1 MITPKKKELKRAEV
15 SANYAAF
22 TKMSFDESEQGKFAL
37 LRKGKLVKICDAHSE
52 CLILGNEKF
61 ADRLY
66 SVQEIGYDPKE
77 DLGFMGSVFL
87 R

>member
-1 MITPKKKELKRAEV
+1 MNTPDKEKLKAEV
-15 SANYAAF
+15 DANFAAF
-22 TKMSFDESEQGKFAL
+22 NKISFKESDTGKFAL

-66 SVQEIGYDPKE
+66 SVQGIGYYPKE